1 MNLLE
6 CYVTNITYIGE
17 RNEYNCHKIVA
28 DFNCYG
34 NVQKQQTTFS
44 AYWDGEMW
52 TDVND
57 DPVNGVIAWQPLPE
71 QYKSKVK
78 TKE

>member
-28 DFNCYG
+28 DFNCYK
-34 NVQKQQTTFS
+34 NNKQ
-44 AYWDGEMW
+44 
-52 TDVND
+52 
-57 DPVNGVIAWQPLPE
+57 NGCIIQR
-71 QYKSKVK
+71 
-78 TKE
+78 

>member
-1 MNLLE
+1 
-6 CYVTNITYIGE
+6 
-17 RNEYNCHKIVA
+17 
-28 DFNCYG
+28 
-34 NVQKQQTTFS
+34 
-44 AYWDGEMW
+44 MW